1 MDDIP
6 LEDIAGSISVPQD
19 EDALGTLDEPVSVTL
34 VRMILRTL

>member
-6 LEDIAGSISVPQD
+6 LDDIAGSISIPQD

-34 VRMILRTL
+34 VRYLQEAL

>member
-6 LEDIAGSISVPQD
+6 LDDIAGSISIPQD

-34 VRMILRTL
+34 VRCLQEAL